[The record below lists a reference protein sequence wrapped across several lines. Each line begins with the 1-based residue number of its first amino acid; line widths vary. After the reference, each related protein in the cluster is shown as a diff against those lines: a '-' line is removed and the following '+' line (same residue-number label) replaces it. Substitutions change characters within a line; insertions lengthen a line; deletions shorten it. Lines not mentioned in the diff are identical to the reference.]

1 MRILAFP
8 MFFAALALAGPASAR
23 LITFDSLHGSDEK
36 IPDGWGG
43 LHWSTD
49 FYYLNG
55 ASEPGSGYDNGVVS
69 PPNVAINAY
78 GATVSFGRRAPFELV
93 GFDLTAAW
101 RDGLNVKVTGKLNG
115 VKVDV
120 ETLTVNASGP
130 TLETFDWEVNQVVFY
145 AYGGASAHLGSRGT
159 EFALDNLTVGPV
171 PEASTVLGSPSA
183 VPEPSTWA
191 MTLLGFAGFGYAG
204 YRKARRGRSAIPAA

>member
-1 MRILAFP
+1 LVFLV
-8 MFFAALALAGPASAR
+8 FFAALALAGPASAR
-23 LITFDSLHGSDEK
+23 LITFDNLQGSDVK

-43 LHWSTD
+43 FHWSND

-78 GATVSFGRRAPFELV
+78 GATVSFGRLEPFELV

-101 RDGLNVKVTGKLNG
+101 RDGLNVRVTGKLNG
-115 VKVDV
+115 VKVDE
-120 ETLTVNASGP
+120 ETVTVNASGP
-130 TLETFDWEVNQVVFY
+130 TEETFDWKVNQVVIY
-145 AYGGASAHLGSRGT
+145 AYGGVSAHLGDRGA
-159 EFALDNLTVGPV
+159 EFAIDNLTTSPV
-171 PEASTVLGSPSA
+171 PKALTVLRSPSA

-191 MTLLGFAGFGYAG
+191 MTLFSIAGLSYAA
-204 YRKARRGRSAIPAA
+204 YRNAPRGRSAIPAA